1 MFLEKIGEVC
11 PTRRRGN
18 LSLDFSG
25 GLETSFVSLDRR
37 QRLILAQ
44 AGLLRI
50 DMFGFDQNPLD
61 EDEVAESGRRPS
73 GAAS

>member
-1 MFLEKIGEVC
+1 MFLKKTGEGWS
-11 PTRRRGN
+11 TEI
-18 LSLDFSG
+18 SLLTSLG
-25 GLETSFVSLDRR
+25 RLETSFVSLDRR